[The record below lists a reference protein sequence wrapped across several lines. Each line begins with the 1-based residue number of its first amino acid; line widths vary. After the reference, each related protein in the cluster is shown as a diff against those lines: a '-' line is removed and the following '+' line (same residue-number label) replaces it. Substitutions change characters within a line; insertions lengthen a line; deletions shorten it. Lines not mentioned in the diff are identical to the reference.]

1 LVNALVAT
9 PASRYAAAASY
20 IIASLIYHMRSL

>member
-9 PASRYAAAASY
+9 PASRYAAASY
-20 IIASLIYHMRSL
+20 IIASLICHMRSL